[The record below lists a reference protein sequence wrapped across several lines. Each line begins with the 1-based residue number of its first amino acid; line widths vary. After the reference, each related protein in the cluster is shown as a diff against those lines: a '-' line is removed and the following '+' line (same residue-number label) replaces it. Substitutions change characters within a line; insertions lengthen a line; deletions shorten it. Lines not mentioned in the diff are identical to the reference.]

1 MKNNEFNNIKRE
13 RLHEIGVGEKKW
25 WEGQSYYEETKTI
38 VRTCRDGLFG
48 LIIDNE
54 ELLPPIYS
62 SIECFYK
69 NYNDKEV
76 WLLVKQNNKYG
87 LIKCTEHTTT
97 FCLEIKYDEIS
108 HSHIKCNGFYGIYD
122 IYKGII
128 IPCIYDEVEKTK
140 FNNIYIVK
148 QNGFKGIHGLI
159 PCIYDDI
166 ELYSCTKDINYSI
179 VVKNELCGIYSNGKE
194 IIPTVYDDI
203 NIDHNG
209 IVLKKGNLK
218 GFYTEENNIVEP
230 QYEDINKLCAQ
241 YYAFLQ
247 LGKWGVINNN
257 NEVIVPPI
265 YQDIKLEK
273 SDNDLFF
280 SVLLDDYMGIL
291 NTSGTTIIP
300 IKFNDIIIEEGIFYL
315 RIGKNMYVWDK
326 AEKFIKTFWND
337 YSCGY
342 DDINSSIITYDSHLV
357 DLLAPPSEYE

>member
-1 MKNNEFNNIKRE
+1 MGENELNHIKRE
-13 RLHEIGVGEKKW
+13 RLHELGVGEKSW

-38 VRTCRDGLFG
+38 VRTYRDGLFG
-48 LIIDNE
+48 LEIDNE
-54 ELLPPIYS
+54 EFLPPINS
-62 SIECFYK
+62 LIECFYK
-69 NYNDKEV
+69 NYNDKEI

-87 LIKCTEHTTT
+87 LIKCTEHITT

-128 IPCIYDEVEKTK
+128 IPCIYDKVAKTK
-140 FNNIYIVK
+140 FDNIYIVK

-166 ELYSCTKDINYSI
+166 ELYSYTKDTNYSI
-179 VVKNELCGIYSNGKE
+179 VVRNGLYGIYGNGKE
-194 IIPTVYDDI
+194 IIPTIYDEI
-203 NIDHNG
+203 NIDYHNG

-218 GFYTEENNIVEP
+218 GFYTEKNSIVEP
-230 QYEDINKLCAQ
+230 QYEDINKLCPQ
-241 YYAFLQ
+241 YYAFSQ
-247 LGKWGVINNN
+247 FGKWGVINNY
-257 NEVIVPPI
+257 NEIIVPPI

-326 AEKFIKTFWND
+326 VEKFIKTFWSD

-342 DDINSSIITYDSHLV
+342 DSINSSIMTIDSNLI
-357 DLLAPPSEYE
+357 DLLTPLSE